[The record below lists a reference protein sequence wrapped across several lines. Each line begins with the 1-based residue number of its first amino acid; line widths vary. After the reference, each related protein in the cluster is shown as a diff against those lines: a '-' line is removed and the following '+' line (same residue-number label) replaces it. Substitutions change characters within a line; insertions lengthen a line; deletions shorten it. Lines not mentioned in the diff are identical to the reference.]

1 MLRARC
7 HVRENRGLCHGEVES
22 TLGDK
27 STPEQWN
34 CRVTVILTEFYALEL
49 MSTLT
54 ELKDFYQVDGNVWQA
69 FVDCAGDPGDDLRL
83 LAVLPASVL
92 TASLERAALPDGS
105 SLTAIQAA
113 HAGLIYNLRALT
125 AGTRTAG
132 YDCSPRHW
140 KGPAATQAPD
150 SARDVDHLL
159 RIAYSP
165 SRPGGT
171 SRGRENTPW
180 RLSNI
185 EPEPWHMTWDKT
197 RDWVDIVVRPTV
209 PLFHSVCPAKGKNFW
224 NAVYDFTGKADGA
237 NWRILSLGE
246 CRELELHLG
255 DAPGEWQCPSPELS
269 HELLCTAP
277 LKSSPPA
284 VLTPG

>member
-113 HAGLIYNLRALT
+113 HAGLIYNLRALLDSRHPDGRLRLQPAPLEGT
-125 AGTRTAG
+125 CCNAGPGLRTGRGSLAAHCVLPFAAG
-132 YDCSPRHW
+132 GHIQVVMCM
-140 KGPAATQAPD
+140 GGLAP
-150 SARDVDHLL
+150 
-159 RIAYSP
+159 
-165 SRPGGT
+165 
-171 SRGRENTPW
+171 
-180 RLSNI
+180 
-185 EPEPWHMTWDKT
+185 
-197 RDWVDIVVRPTV
+197 DWVDIVVRPTV